1 MQNPLNY
8 FKECFQKVKAIDND
22 IASKKEE
29 IKRSQNRLDEI
40 EYEKDSTSFKWYDI
54 KDKTDFNNN
63 LKAEKKSLKALI
75 SKKEK
80 EIQELEKQREKA
92 KSKTENLIL
101 WFCIAMFFVFAA
113 VAVTVGSIN
122 EKNNPKPEYENTTI
136 VEITQEAETTQE
148 IEKTEETEETKE
160 IETTETTAVEKTT
173 ELDATKQNTTIQT
186 TAERTTEP
194 TTSRSQK
201 IVYGSKTGNH
211 YHNGSCRYANGQ
223 ELTIEQA
230 ERKGWDACAVCNP

>member
-8 FKECFQKVKAIDND
+8 FKECFQKVEAIDND

-63 LKAEKKSLKALI
+63 LKSEKKTLKALI
-75 SKKEK
+75 SKNEK
-80 EIQELEKQREKA
+80 EIKKLELQREEA
-92 KSKTENLIL
+92 KSKRNTAIF
-101 WFCIAMFFVFAA
+101 WFGGAIVAIFFV
-113 VAVTVGSIN
+113 VVVTVGSIN
-122 EKNNPKPEYENTTI
+122 EKNNPKPEIENTTI

-148 IEKTEETEETKE
+148 IETTEETQATEK
-160 IETTETTAVEKTT
+160 IETTETTTVGKTT
-173 ELDATKQNTTIQT
+173 ELDTTKQNTTIQT
-186 TAERTTEP
+186 TIERTTET

-201 IVYGSKTGNH
+201 IVYGSKTGTH
-211 YHNGSCRYANGQ
+211 YHTGSCRYANGQ